1 MTIIRHAS
9 FKKELDV
16 TQPKHTKTSMNMY
29 SYQILNIQTYQI
41 IGIAKAVPK
50 CTF

>member
-1 MTIIRHAS
+1 MHNLKHVS

-16 TQPKHTKTSMNMY
+16 TEPIHTETSTYMCR
-29 SYQILNIQTYQI
+29 YQVQNIQIYQI
-41 IGIAKAVPK
+41 IGIPKSVPK